1 MHYCLYYG
9 GKYLIWL
16 LLLLLT
22 RYRVR
27 GRENVPHQG
36 PLLIVSNHLNLADP
50 PIVGIGIGRKMA
62 FLAKEALF
70 RPRLAGYVLRRCG
83 AFPVRRGGINKE
95 ALCKATHLMAQGMA
109 LIMFPEGRRSPVRQ
123 LEPAFSGSA
132 FIAMRSGA
140 PILPASISGTE
151 KLSGLSW
158 LIRRPEI
165 TVNIGR
171 PFSLPPVAGKL
182 TRAELTGLTDS
193 IMEHI
198 AELLPAEYHG
208 KYTRPETEKHE
219 S

>member
-1 MHYCLYYG
+1 MHHCLYHG
-9 GKYLIWL
+9 GMYLTWL

-27 GRENVPHQG
+27 GRENVPRQG

-50 PIVGIGIGRKMA
+50 PIVGISVGRKVM
-62 FLAKEALF
+62 FLAKEELF
-70 RPRLAGYVLRRCG
+70 RPRLAGYLLRRCG
-83 AFPVRRGGINKE
+83 VFPVRRGGINKE
-95 ALCKATHLMAQGMA
+95 ALRKATHLMAQGMA

-132 FIAMRSGA
+132 LIALRSGA

-151 KLSGLSW
+151 KLRGLSW

-182 TRAELTGLTDS
+182 TRAALAELTGS
-193 IMEHI
+193 IMERI

-208 KYTRPETEKHE
+208 KYARPETKKHE